1 MPTVKERVKDL
12 REELQSRLD
21 ITEEQ
26 LKGLAAY
33 AGQKIGHQTGP
44 WEGGRP
50 VPGEGNEGMIIV
62 AMFDNAPDGYDVDE
76 QGDEYTFGECRAYVL
91 ATADIMGPMKDNLI
105 AAGDNMF
112 CVVYRLFASGQPIRK
127 VMDEDTFTSALC
139 DEFEALA
146 EMAGLNAASDTWEC
160 PSCKKLNPDTL
171 EREDAEEEEEA
182 QQSSFCAGCGA
193 ARVEVVPAA
202 GQH

>member
-1 MPTVKERVKDL
+1 MPSVQQRVKDI

-33 AGQKIGHQTGP
+33 AGQKVGHQTGD
-44 WEGGRP
+44 WVGGRS

-91 ATADIMGPMKDNLI
+91 ATSDILGPMKDNLI
-105 AAGDNMF
+105 AAGDEMF

-127 VMDEDTFTSALC
+127 VMDEETFVSALC
-139 DEFEALA
+139 TEFEALA
-146 EMAGLNAASDTWEC
+146 AMAGLDTADDTWTC
-160 PSCKKLNPDTL
+160 GSCKKINPDTL
-171 EREDAEEEEEA
+171 ERDGADEDEEEQKA
-182 QQSSFCAGCGA
+182 SFCAGCGTT
-193 ARVEVVPAA
+193 RVELVS
-202 GQH
+202 